1 MSFGQTSGPT
11 LGTALFSTARLSFP
25 FRKAHDLC
33 TWHCPARRATARS
46 WCAAGQAS
54 PSGGFMR
61 FAGITSLPT
70 PQHTPGRG
78 QGGGRARVWNTL
90 RRPRGQLVNFVG
102 MHLVERRCINIR
114 SLSVYCVSRSGGG
127 GGPVGHRCLSSS
139 RQRWL
144 VGVLRRSLLA
154 PGQS

>member
-11 LGTALFSTARLSFP
+11 LGTAFLSTARLSFP
-25 FRKAHDLC
+25 LRKARDLR
-33 TWHCPARRATARS
+33 TGQCPARRARVRS
-46 WCAAGQAS
+46 WCAAGQAC
-54 PSGGFMR
+54 PSGGFMSSV
-61 FAGITSLPT
+61 GITPPT
-70 PQHTPGRG
+70 HTHTPRRG
-78 QGGGRARVWNTL
+78 QGGGRERVWNTL

-114 SLSVYCVSRSGGG
+114 SLSVYCVSRSGEG

-139 RQRWL
+139 RQQWL

>member
-25 FRKAHDLC
+25 LRKARDPH
-33 TWHCPARRATARS
+33 TGHCPARSATARS

-61 FAGITSLPT
+61 SAGITPPPHT
-70 PQHTPGRG
+70 HTPGRG
-78 QGGGRARVWNTL
+78 QGGGRERVWNTL
-90 RRPRGQLVNFVG
+90 RCPRGQLVNFVG

-127 GGPVGHRCLSSS
+127 GGPVGHRCLSST
-139 RQRWL
+139 RQQWL